1 MACLTR
7 EYGTAEGRRLVADGR
22 TRLPPIPVGLV
33 AWPIRMASLP
43 SMHPGGTPG
52 VTGRR
57 RAPLGALVG
66 VMVLVA
72 MGLGALW
79 PGLDP
84 YAMDLTARLTGP
96 SAGHWLGTDRFG
108 RDLLART
115 LVASRYSLAIALA
128 AVGTAA
134 TAGTTLGL
142 LAGRGGAV
150 GEILSRLV
158 DALMALP
165 GVLVA
170 MLLAV
175 VMGPSPI
182 TVGVAIAVGLVPG
195 YFRVSRGLALALR
208 EAPYVEAAYA
218 AGASW
223 WHVARWHLLPGM
235 ARPLAAHS
243 AASAAVA
250 LLADAGL
257 SYLGLGLQP
266 PTPSWG
272 LLLKEAQQAIGL
284 SPWPALV
291 PGAFLA
297 AAALA
302 FNAIAS
308 ALQSGR

>member
-1 MACLTR
+1 MPSGPL
-7 EYGTAEGRRLVADGR
+7 
-22 TRLPPIPVGLV
+22 
-33 AWPIRMASLP
+33 AWPIRAVSLP
-43 SMHPGGTPG
+43 SSHPVALPG
-52 VTGRR
+52 PTGRR
-57 RAPLGALVG
+57 GAPTGALVG
-66 VMVLVA
+66 LAVLAA
-72 MGLGALW
+72 MALGALW

-84 YAMDLTARLTGP
+84 YGMDLAARLAGP
-96 SAGHWLGTDRFG
+96 SAGHWLGTDRLG

-128 AVGTAA
+128 AVGAAA
-134 TAGTTLGL
+134 TAGTSLGL
-142 LAGRGGAV
+142 LAGRGDGT

-175 VMGPSPI
+175 VMGPRPL
-182 TVGVAIAVGLVPG
+182 TVGVAIAVALVPG

-218 AGASW
+218 AGATW
-223 WHVARWHLLPGM
+223 GHVARWHLLPAM
-235 ARPLAAHS
+235 TRPLVAHS
-243 AASAAVA
+243 AAAAAVA

-291 PGAFLA
+291 PGVFLA